1 MIEIN
6 CKRIVGDSKTNGL
19 ALVSKHP
26 LNMLSM
32 VDPNTGLIKNRD
44 HILFNQTVIDRIL
57 ILPNC
62 IGSSVGA
69 YIFYSLKINHNGPK
83 AIVCTNRCDAIM
95 ASGCAI
101 SDIPLV
107 ESADPRLKSLNT
119 NNNKNYKMTVDAKK
133 EIIIIHTV

>member
-19 ALVSKHP
+19 ALVSNDP

-32 VDPNTGLIKNRD
+32 VDPNTGMIKNRD
-44 HILFNQTVIDRIL
+44 HVLFNQTVKDRIL

-69 YIFYSLKINHNGPK
+69 YIFYSLKINHTGPK
-83 AIVCTNRCDAIM
+83 SIVCTNRCDTIM

-119 NNNKNYKMTVDAKK
+119 NNDKNYKMTVDAKK

>member
-6 CKRIVGDSKTNGL
+6 YKRIVGDSKTNGL

-44 HILFNQTVIDRIL
+44 HVLFNQTVKDRIL

-69 YIFYSLKINHNGPK
+69 YIFYSLKINHTGPK
-83 AIVCTNRCDAIM
+83 AIVCTNRCDAIT

-107 ESADPRLKSLNT
+107 ESADQRLKSLNNI
-119 NNNKNYKMTVDAKK
+119 NNNYKITVDTKK

>member
-19 ALVSKHP
+19 ALVSNNP

-32 VDPNTGLIKNRD
+32 VDPNTGMIKNKD
-44 HILFNQTVIDRIL
+44 HVLFNQTVKDRIL

-69 YIFYSLKINHNGPK
+69 YIFYSLKINHTGPK
-83 AIVCTNRCDAIM
+83 AIVCTNRCDAIT

-107 ESADPRLKSLNT
+107 ESADQRLKSLNNI
-119 NNNKNYKMTVDAKK
+119 NNNYKITVDTKK

>member
-6 CKRIVGDSKTNGL
+6 CKRIVGDRETSGL
-19 ALVSKHP
+19 ALVSSNP

-32 VDPNTGLIKNRD
+32 VDPTSGMIKDKD
-44 HILFNQTVIDRIL
+44 HILFNQTIKDRIL

-69 YIFYSLKINHNGPK
+69 YIFYSLKINHACPK
-83 AIVCTNRCDAIM
+83 AIVCTSRCDAIM

-101 SDIPLV
+101 SDILLV
-107 ESADPRLKSLNT
+107 ESVDSRLGSL
-119 NNNKNYKMTVDAKK
+119 NNNKVTVDSKK

>member
-6 CKRIVGDSKTNGL
+6 CKRIVGGSKTNGL
-19 ALVSKHP
+19 ALVSKNP

-32 VDPNTGLIKNRD
+32 VDPYTGVIKSRD
-44 HILFNQTVIDRIL
+44 HVLFNQTVKDRIL

-69 YIFYSLKINHNGPK
+69 YIFYSLKINHTGPK
-83 AIVCTNRCDAIM
+83 AIVCTNRCDAIT

-107 ESADPRLKSLNT
+107 ESADQRLKSLNDI
-119 NNNKNYKMTVDAKK
+119 NNKNKITVDTKK

>member
-44 HILFNQTVIDRIL
+44 HVLFNQTVKDRIL

-69 YIFYSLKINHNGPK
+69 YIFYSLKINHTGPK
-83 AIVCTNRCDAIM
+83 PIVCTNRCDAIT

-107 ESADPRLKSLNT
+107 ESADQRLKSLN
-119 NNNKNYKMTVDAKK
+119 NISNNYKITVDTKK

>member
-6 CKRIVGDSKTNGL
+6 CKRIVGDRETSGI
-19 ALVSKHP
+19 ALISSNP

-32 VDPNTGLIKNRD
+32 VDPTSGMIKDKD
-44 HILFNQTVIDRIL
+44 HILFNQTIKDRIL

-69 YIFYSLKINHNGPK
+69 YIFYSLKINHACPK

-107 ESADPRLKSLNT
+107 ESVDSRLGSL
-119 NNNKNYKMTVDAKK
+119 NNNKVTVDSKK

>member
-6 CKRIVGDSKTNGL
+6 CKRIVGNKKIKGL
-19 ALVSKHP
+19 ALVSIDP

-32 VDPNTGLIKNRD
+32 VDPNSGMIKNRD
-44 HILFNQTVIDRIL
+44 HVLFNETVKDRIL

-62 IGSSVGA
+62 IGSTVGA
-69 YIFYSLKINHNGPK
+69 YIFYSLKINNTGPK
-83 AIVCTNRCDAIM
+83 AIICTNRCDAIL

-107 ESADPRLKSLNT
+107 ESEDPRFRSLN
-119 NNNKNYKMTVDAKK
+119 NNIVTVDTGK

>member
-6 CKRIVGDSKTNGL
+6 CKRIVGDRKTNGL
-19 ALVSKHP
+19 ALVSNNP

-32 VDPNTGLIKNRD
+32 VDPNSGTIKNRD
-44 HILFNQTVIDRIL
+44 HVLFNQTVKDRIL

-69 YIFYSLKINHNGPK
+69 YVFYSLKINHAGPK
-83 AIVCTNRCDAIM
+83 AIVCTNRCDAVM

-107 ESADPRLKSLNT
+107 ESVDSRLGLL
-119 NNNKNYKMTVDAKK
+119 NNNNEVTVDTKK

>member
-19 ALVSKHP
+19 ALVSNYP

-32 VDPNTGLIKNRD
+32 VDPNTGMIKNKD
-44 HILFNQTVIDRIL
+44 HVLFNQTVKDRIL

-69 YIFYSLKINHNGPK
+69 YIFYSLKINGVSPK
-83 AIVCTNRCDAIM
+83 AIICTNRCDIIT

-101 SDIPLV
+101 SNIPLV
-107 ESADPRLKSLNT
+107 DGTGSSFKSLDNNT
-119 NNNKNYKMTVDAKK
+119 KVTVDADKQ
-133 EIIIIHTV
+133 IIIIHTI

>member
-44 HILFNQTVIDRIL
+44 HVLFNQTVKDRIL

-69 YIFYSLKINHNGPK
+69 YIFYSLKINHTGPK
-83 AIVCTNRCDAIM
+83 AIVCTNRCDAIT

-107 ESADPRLKSLNT
+107 ESADQRLKSLN
-119 NNNKNYKMTVDAKK
+119 NISNNYKITVDTKK

>member
-44 HILFNQTVIDRIL
+44 HVLFNQTVKDRIL

-69 YIFYSLKINHNGPK
+69 YIFYSLKINHTGPK
-83 AIVCTNRCDAIM
+83 AIVCTNRCDAIT

-107 ESADPRLKSLNT
+107 ESADQRLKSLNNI
-119 NNNKNYKMTVDAKK
+119 NNNYKITVDTKK

>member
-19 ALVSKHP
+19 ALVSNDP

-32 VDPNTGLIKNRD
+32 VDPNTGMIKNRD
-44 HILFNQTVIDRIL
+44 HVLFNQTVKDRIL

-69 YIFYSLKINHNGPK
+69 YIFYALKINHTGPK
-83 AIVCTNRCDAIM
+83 SIVCTNRCDTIM